1 MLPTCNSHHD
11 CAATVARAENEML
24 DALKRGPALYTLEAL
39 IMNRGRVGRLLSTN
53 WLDFKHNKY
62 IGAYIIT

>member
-1 MLPTCNSHHD
+1 
-11 CAATVARAENEML
+11 ML